1 MAIKTVGDIFQDYD
15 YGNYLFDD
23 QKIRDKFAKRF
34 EERPWPHKGNFS
46 IKRIMNL
53 EIFVS

>member
-23 QKIRDKFAKRF
+23 QKIRDKFA
-34 EERPWPHKGNFS
+34 
-46 IKRIMNL
+46 
-53 EIFVS
+53 